1 MTHEEYWMRRQLEH
15 EARWHELTT
24 TELRKLKRYYVK
36 ATADIE
42 RDVAAS
48 KAESENI
55 ARVKYVGKA
64 QSNQS
69 A

>member
-1 MTHEEYWMRRQLEH
+1 MTHEEYWTRRQLEH

-42 RDVAAS
+42 RDVAA
-48 KAESENI
+48 
-55 ARVKYVGKA
+55 
-64 QSNQS
+64 
-69 A
+69 